1 MIPIDITKSN
11 IIEARE
17 LHIKCLTPKIL
28 EAVSDSDNSGIK
40 SFLTEDRIKC
50 ILGGSPK
57 KIYQLNLLFLRKTI
71 DNFRF
76 KDWEAYNDINKINQP
91 EEKRRLR
98 NIFSDV
104 YTEIRK
110 IFNYKNFTTK
120 KKKEYDAYDLAKNLD
135 IPTCPYCNRTYTKT
149 VITKNR
155 EKIIRPEFDHWFPKN
170 QYPLLALSFYNL
182 IPSCHICNSN
192 LKGKIKP
199 DLKYHFHP
207 YNPINNFH
215 PIFSYELKDYDS
227 YKIKFGFRGEFDEKE
242 KFEESLKIFQLE
254 NIYQAH
260 EDEVKDLIKIR
271 QAYSDK
277 YIEILNDSL
286 KGVNLSKE
294 EVYRLAFGVHYEE
307 DKFDRRPLSKLKK
320 DILTELGII

>member
-1 MIPIDITKSN
+1 MILIDITKAN

-17 LHIKCLTPKIL
+17 HHIKCLTPKIL
-28 EAVSDSDNSGIK
+28 KSVSDSNNLEIK
-40 SFLTEDRIKC
+40 SFLTEEKIKC

-170 QYPLLALSFYNL
+170 QYSLLALSFYNL

-192 LKGKIKP
+192 VKGKTE
-199 DLKYHFHP
+199 LKLDSHFHP
-207 YNPINNFH
+207 YNSVSNLKAT
-215 PIFSYELKDYDS
+215 FSYNYKSYDD
-227 YKIKFGFRGEFDEKE
+227 YKIKINTED
-242 KFEESLKIFQLE
+242 KFSRNSVEAFQLE

-294 EVYRLAFGVHYEE
+294 EVYRLAFGVHYED

>member
-1 MIPIDITKSN
+1 MIPIDITKAN
-11 IIEARE
+11 IIEAKEYHYRIMRYVILKKIKGNQFKEKSPLKNLKIQYISGVSYRIKKYFENEDNLKKVLIGLPTE
-17 LHIKCLTPKIL
+17 L
-28 EAVSDSDNSGIK
+28 DSIK
-40 SFLTEDRIKC
+40 SKFCK
-50 ILGGSPK
+50 
-57 KIYQLNLLFLRKTI
+57 N
-71 DNFRF
+71 
-76 KDWEAYNDINKINQP
+76 
-91 EEKRRLR
+91 EK
-98 NIFSDV
+98 
-104 YTEIRK
+104 IRK
-110 IFNYKNFTTK
+110 IFDYNNWLSNDKYN
-120 KKKEYDAYDLAKNLD
+120 AYDLAKKLD
-135 IPTCPYCNRTYTKT
+135 IPTCPYCNRMYTKT
-149 VITKNR
+149 VMGKAG
-155 EKIIRPEFDHWFPKN
+155 EKIIRPEFDHWFSKN

-192 LKGKIKP
+192 IKGKTEFKL
-199 DLKYHFHP
+199 DSHFHP
-207 YNPINNFH
+207 YNPSSNLKAT
-215 PIFSYELKDYDS
+215 FSYNHKSYDD
-227 YKIKFGFRGEFDEKE
+227 YKIKINTKDDFSRDSVEA
-242 KFEESLKIFQLE
+242 FQLE

>member
-1 MIPIDITKSN
+1 MILIDITKTN

-17 LHIKCLTPKIL
+17 HHIKCLTPKIL
-28 EAVSDSDNSGIK
+28 KSVSDSNNLEIK
-40 SFLTEDRIKC
+40 SFLTEEKIKC

-170 QYPLLALSFYNL
+170 QYPLLSLSFYNL

-192 LKGKIKP
+192 VKGETEFKL
-199 DLKYHFHP
+199 DSHFHP
-207 YNPINNFH
+207 YNSVSNLKAR
-215 PIFSYELKDYDS
+215 FSYNYKSYDD
-227 YKIKFGFRGEFDEKE
+227 YKIKINTED
-242 KFEESLKIFQLE
+242 KFSRNSVEAFQLE

-294 EVYRLAFGVHYEE
+294 EVYRLAFGVHYED

>member
-1 MIPIDITKSN
+1 MILIDITKTN

-17 LHIKCLTPKIL
+17 HHIKCLTPKIL
-28 EAVSDSDNSGIK
+28 KSVSDSNNLEIK
-40 SFLTEDRIKC
+40 SFLTEEKIKC

-104 YTEIRK
+104 HTEIRK

-192 LKGKIKP
+192 VKGETEFKL
-199 DLKYHFHP
+199 DSHFHP
-207 YNPINNFH
+207 YNSVSNLKAR
-215 PIFSYELKDYDS
+215 FSYNYKSYDD
-227 YKIKFGFRGEFDEKE
+227 YKIKINTED
-242 KFEESLKIFQLE
+242 KFSRNSVEAFQLE

-294 EVYRLAFGVHYEE
+294 EVYRLAFGVHYED

>member
-17 LHIKCLTPKIL
+17 HHIKCLTPKIL
-28 EAVSDSDNSGIK
+28 KSVSDSNNLEIK
-40 SFLTEDRIKC
+40 SFLTEEKIKC

-192 LKGKIKP
+192 VKGETEFKL
-199 DLKYHFHP
+199 DSHFHP
-207 YNPINNFH
+207 YNSVSNLKAR
-215 PIFSYELKDYDS
+215 FSYNYKSYDD
-227 YKIKFGFRGEFDEKE
+227 YKIKINTED
-242 KFEESLKIFQLE
+242 KFSRNSVEAFQLE

-294 EVYRLAFGVHYEE
+294 EVYRLAFGVHYED

>member
-1 MIPIDITKSN
+1 MIPIDITKAN
-11 IIEARE
+11 IIEARDYHYRIMRYII
-17 LHIKCLTPKIL
+17 LKKIRGNQFKESPPL
-28 EAVSDSDNSGIK
+28 KDMKIK
-40 SFLTEDRIKC
+40 SIKGVSYCIKKYFEDEDNLKKVLIGLPTELDSIK
-50 ILGGSPK
+50 SK
-57 KIYQLNLLFLRKTI
+57 FRK
-71 DNFRF
+71 DKN
-76 KDWEAYNDINKINQP
+76 
-91 EEKRRLR
+91 
-98 NIFSDV
+98 
-104 YTEIRK
+104 IRK
-110 IFNYKNFTTK
+110 IFDYENWLNYDKYN
-120 KKKEYDAYDLAKNLD
+120 AYDLAEKLD

-155 EKIIRPEFDHWFPKN
+155 ENIIRPEFDHWFPKSE
-170 QYPLLALSFYNL
+170 YPLLALSFYNL

-192 LKGKIKP
+192 VKGKTEFK
-199 DLKYHFHP
+199 LETHFHP
-207 YNPINNFH
+207 YNPSSNLKAT
-215 PIFSYELKDYDS
+215 FSYNHKSYDD
-227 YKIKFGFRGEFDEKE
+227 YKIKINTKDDFSHNSVEA
-242 KFEESLKIFQLE
+242 FQLE

-294 EVYRLAFGVHYEE
+294 EVYRLAFGVHYED

>member
-1 MIPIDITKSN
+1 MILIDITKTN

-17 LHIKCLTPKIL
+17 HHIKCLTPKIL
-28 EAVSDSDNSGIK
+28 KSVSDSNNLEIK
-40 SFLTEDRIKC
+40 SFLTEEKIKC

-57 KIYQLNLLFLRKTI
+57 KTYQLNLLFLRKTI

-192 LKGKIKP
+192 VKGETEFKL
-199 DLKYHFHP
+199 DSHFHP
-207 YNPINNFH
+207 YNSVSNLKAR
-215 PIFSYELKDYDS
+215 FSYNYKSYDD
-227 YKIKFGFRGEFDEKE
+227 YKIKINTED
-242 KFEESLKIFQLE
+242 KFSRNSVEAFQLE

-294 EVYRLAFGVHYEE
+294 EVYRLAFGVHYED

-320 DILTELGII
+320 DILIELGII

>member
-192 LKGKIKP
+192 VKGETEFKL
-199 DLKYHFHP
+199 DSHFHP
-207 YNPINNFH
+207 YNSVSNLKAR
-215 PIFSYELKDYDS
+215 FSYNYKSYDD
-227 YKIKFGFRGEFDEKE
+227 YKIKINTED
-242 KFEESLKIFQLE
+242 KFSRNSVEAFQLE

-294 EVYRLAFGVHYEE
+294 EVYRLAFGVHYED

-320 DILTELGII
+320 DILTELGIV

>member
-1 MIPIDITKSN
+1 MIPIDITKAN

-17 LHIKCLTPKIL
+17 HHIKCLTPKIL
-28 EAVSDSDNSGIK
+28 KSVSDSNNLEIK

-50 ILGGSPK
+50 ILGGLPEELLRLNQLFFQDVIENF
-57 KIYQLNLLFLRKTI
+57 KIE
-71 DNFRF
+71 
-76 KDWEAYNDINKINQP
+76 DWEAYNDITKINQP

-98 NIFSDV
+98 NIFDNIYV
-104 YTEIRK
+104 EIED
-110 IFNYKNFTTK
+110 IFDYGKFSK
-120 KKKEYDAYDLAKNLD
+120 KRNKQYDIYDLAEKLD
-135 IPTCPYCNRTYTKT
+135 IPTCPYCNRMYTKT
-149 VITKNR
+149 VIGELG
-155 EKIIRPEFDHWFPKN
+155 EKIIRPEFDHWFPKS

-192 LKGKIKP
+192 VKGKTEFKL
-199 DLKYHFHP
+199 DTHFHP
-207 YNPINNFH
+207 YNPSSNLKAT
-215 PIFSYELKDYDS
+215 FSYNHKSYDD
-227 YKIKFGFRGEFDEKE
+227 YKIKINTKDDFSYNSVEA
-242 KFEESLKIFQLE
+242 FQLE

-277 YIEILNDSL
+277 YIDILNNSL
-286 KGVNLSKE
+286 EKKIHLSKE
-294 EVYRLAFGVHYEE
+294 EVYRLAFGVHYED

>member
-1 MIPIDITKSN
+1 MILIDITKTN

-17 LHIKCLTPKIL
+17 HHIKCLTPKIL
-28 EAVSDSDNSGIK
+28 KSVSDSNNLEIK
-40 SFLTEDRIKC
+40 SFLTEEKIKC

-192 LKGKIKP
+192 VKGETEFKL
-199 DLKYHFHP
+199 DSHFHP
-207 YNPINNFH
+207 YNSVSNLKAR
-215 PIFSYELKDYDS
+215 FSYNYKSYDD
-227 YKIKFGFRGEFDEKE
+227 YKIKINTED
-242 KFEESLKIFQLE
+242 KFSRNSVEAFQLE

-277 YIEILNDSL
+277 YIEILNKSL
-286 KGVNLSKE
+286 KINLSKE
-294 EVYRLAFGVHYEE
+294 EVYRLAFGVHYED

>member
-1 MIPIDITKSN
+1 MILIDITKTN

-17 LHIKCLTPKIL
+17 HHIKCLTPKIL
-28 EAVSDSDNSGIK
+28 KSVSDSNNLEIK
-40 SFLTEDRIKC
+40 SFLTEEKIKC

-192 LKGKIKP
+192 VKGETEFKL
-199 DLKYHFHP
+199 DSHFHP
-207 YNPINNFH
+207 YNSVSNLKAR
-215 PIFSYELKDYDS
+215 FSYNYKSYDD
-227 YKIKFGFRGEFDEKE
+227 YKIKINTED
-242 KFEESLKIFQLE
+242 KFSRNSVEAFQLE

-277 YIEILNDSL
+277 YIDILNNSL
-286 KGVNLSKE
+286 EKKIHLSKE

>member
-1 MIPIDITKSN
+1 MILIDITKTN

-17 LHIKCLTPKIL
+17 HHIKCLTPKIL
-28 EAVSDSDNSGIK
+28 KSVSDSNNLEIK
-40 SFLTEDRIKC
+40 SFLTEEKIKC

-192 LKGKIKP
+192 VKGETEFKL
-199 DLKYHFHP
+199 DSHFHP
-207 YNPINNFH
+207 YNSVSNLKAR
-215 PIFSYELKDYDS
+215 FSYNYKSYDD
-227 YKIKFGFRGEFDEKE
+227 YKIKINTED
-242 KFEESLKIFQLE
+242 KFSRNSVEAFQLE

>member
-17 LHIKCLTPKIL
+17 QHIKSLTPKIL
-28 EAVSDSDNSGIK
+28 KSVSDLNNSGIK
-40 SFLTEDRIKC
+40 SFLTENKIKC
-50 ILGGSPK
+50 ILGSLPEELL
-57 KIYQLNLLFLRKTI
+57 QLNLSFLQAVI
-71 DNFRF
+71 ENF
-76 KDWEAYNDINKINQP
+76 KSEDWAAYNDITKTKNFSQ
-91 EEKRRLR
+91 EENRLK
-98 NIFSDV
+98 NIFDNV
-104 YTEIRK
+104 YSEVEE
-110 IFNYKNFTTK
+110 IFNYRDFTTK
-120 KKKEYDAYDLAKNLD
+120 NEKYNAYHLAEKLD
-135 IPTCPYCNRTYTKT
+135 IPTCPYCNRMYTKT
-149 VITKNR
+149 VTGEAG
-155 EKIIRPEFDHWFPKN
+155 EKVIRPEFDHWFPKS

-207 YNPINNFH
+207 YNPINNFN
-215 PIFSYELKDYDS
+215 PIFSYELKDYDDS
-227 YKIKFGFRGEFDEKE
+227 YKIKIKIGIRRE
-242 KFEESLKIFQLE
+242 FEESLKIFELE

-277 YIEILNDSL
+277 YIDMLNDSL

-294 EVYRLAFGVHYEE
+294 EVYRLAFGVHYED

-320 DILTELGII
+320 DILKELGII

>member
-1 MIPIDITKSN
+1 MILIDITKTN

-17 LHIKCLTPKIL
+17 HHIKCLTPKIL
-28 EAVSDSDNSGIK
+28 KSVSDSNNLEIK
-40 SFLTEDRIKC
+40 SFLTEEKIKC

-149 VITKNR
+149 VITKN
-155 EKIIRPEFDHWFPKN
+155 

-192 LKGKIKP
+192 VKGETEFKL
-199 DLKYHFHP
+199 DSHFHP
-207 YNPINNFH
+207 YNSVSNLKAR
-215 PIFSYELKDYDS
+215 FSYNYKSYDD
-227 YKIKFGFRGEFDEKE
+227 YKIKINTED
-242 KFEESLKIFQLE
+242 KFSRNSVEAFQLE

-294 EVYRLAFGVHYEE
+294 EVYRLAFGVHYED

>member
-11 IIEARE
+11 IIEARDYHYRIMRYII
-17 LHIKCLTPKIL
+17 LKKIRGNQFKESPPL
-28 EAVSDSDNSGIK
+28 KDMKIK
-40 SFLTEDRIKC
+40 SIKGVSYCIKKYFEDEDNLKRVLIGLPTELDSIK
-50 ILGGSPK
+50 SK
-57 KIYQLNLLFLRKTI
+57 FRK
-71 DNFRF
+71 DKN
-76 KDWEAYNDINKINQP
+76 
-91 EEKRRLR
+91 
-98 NIFSDV
+98 
-104 YTEIRK
+104 IRK
-110 IFNYKNFTTK
+110 IFDYENWLNYDKYN
-120 KKKEYDAYDLAKNLD
+120 AYDFAKKLD

-149 VITKNR
+149 VITQKG
-155 EKIIRPEFDHWFPKN
+155 EKIIRPEFDHWFPKSE
-170 QYPLLALSFYNL
+170 YPLLALSFYNL

-192 LKGKIKP
+192 VKGKTEFKL
-199 DLKYHFHP
+199 DSHFHP
-207 YNPINNFH
+207 YNLASNVKAT
-215 PIFSYELKDYDS
+215 FSYNYKSCDGYRIKINTKDDFSRDS
-227 YKIKFGFRGEFDEKE
+227 VEA
-242 KFEESLKIFQLE
+242 FQLE

-294 EVYRLAFGVHYEE
+294 EVYRLAFGVHYED

>member
-192 LKGKIKP
+192 VKGETEFKL
-199 DLKYHFHP
+199 DSHFHP
-207 YNPINNFH
+207 YNSVSNLKAR
-215 PIFSYELKDYDS
+215 FSYNYKSYDD
-227 YKIKFGFRGEFDEKE
+227 YKIKINTED
-242 KFEESLKIFQLE
+242 KFSRNSVEAFQLE

-294 EVYRLAFGVHYEE
+294 EVYRLAFGVHYED

-320 DILTELGII
+320 DILTDLGII